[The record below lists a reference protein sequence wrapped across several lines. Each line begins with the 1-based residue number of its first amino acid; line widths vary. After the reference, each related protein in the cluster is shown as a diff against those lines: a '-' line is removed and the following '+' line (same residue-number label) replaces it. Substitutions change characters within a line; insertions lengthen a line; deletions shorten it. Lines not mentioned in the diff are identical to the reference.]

1 MQQFEI
7 FWVDLD
13 PTVGAEMKKLRPY
26 VIVSPDDMNDYI
38 KTLIVAPITSTQRSL
53 PTRVL
58 IKASAQSGLK
68 NDSYAALD
76 QIKTIDKSR
85 VSNKTGEISEEEK
98 HAISETLK
106 EMFDY

>member
-1 MQQFEI
+1 MHQYEI

-13 PTVGAEMKKLRPY
+13 PTVGAEINKLRPC
-26 VIVSPDDMNDYI
+26 VIVSPDDMNDHI
-38 KTLIVAPITSTQRSL
+38 KTVIVVPLTSTQRGL

-58 IKASAQSGLK
+58 IKARTQSGLR

-98 HAISETLK
+98 HAISDILK